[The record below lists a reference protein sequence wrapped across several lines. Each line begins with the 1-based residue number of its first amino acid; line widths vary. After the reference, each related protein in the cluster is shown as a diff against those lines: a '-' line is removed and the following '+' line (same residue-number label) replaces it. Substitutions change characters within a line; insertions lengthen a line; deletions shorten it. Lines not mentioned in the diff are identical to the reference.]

1 MELVGLYLYS
11 YLIGAVPTAYLIGR
25 MVKGIDIRLY
35 GSGNVGGTNVFH
47 NVGRRWGI
55 LLGVFELFG
64 KGASPVWIGMYL
76 LDLDRSSY
84 ALMGAPLMSMVGHNW
99 SIFLKF
105 GGGRAIGVAIGA
117 LGALAWKELAVFAV
131 VAIGGWALFRSS
143 GVWVLIALMLL
154 PPAAVVLG
162 EPASVVWLCVGILA
176 IAGVKRLHANRI
188 PMPQDI
194 PKKQVLFNRLIRD
207 RDVAE
212 HAAWVNRTPRKPDGT
227 VS

>member
-1 MELVGLYLYS
+1 MELAGLYVYA
-11 YLIGAVPTAYLIGR
+11 YLLGSVPTAYIMGR

-47 NVGRRWGI
+47 NVGRGWGI

-64 KGASPVWIGMYL
+64 KGGSPVWIGLYL

-84 ALMGAPLMSMVGHNW
+84 SLMGAPLMAMVGHNW
-99 SIFLKF
+99 SIFLRF

-117 LGALAWKELAVFAV
+117 LGALAWKELVVFAA

-143 GVWVLIALMLL
+143 GVWVLNALLLL
-154 PPAAVVLG
+154 PVAAVVLG
-162 EPASVVWLCVGILA
+162 EPAAVAWFCGGILVVT
-176 IAGVKRLHANRI
+176 GTKRLHANRA
-188 PMPQDI
+188 PMPRGVS
-194 PKKQVLFNRLIRD
+194 KRKVLLNRLIMD
-207 RDVAE
+207 RDVAQHE
-212 HAAWVNRTPRKPDGT
+212 AWVDRGPREQDGT